1 MPPEKKDM
9 ARLWDILDA
18 ARAVLQ
24 FIRGKTLADLLQDRM
39 FRNAVER
46 NLEIIGEA
54 ARCVSQDA
62 RGALPDIPWRAMIAL
77 RNVLAHEYGDIRYER
92 LWVVCTEQLPVLI
105 GQLENMPLE
114 SPPER
119 ET

>member
-1 MPPEKKDM
+1 MQPEKKDM

-24 FIRGKTLADLLQDRM
+24 FIRGKTFADLLQERM

-54 ARCVSQDA
+54 ARCVSQDGREA
-62 RGALPDIPWRAMIAL
+62 FPDIPWRSMIAL

-105 GQLENMPLE
+105 RQLESIPLE
-114 SPPER
+114 GPPEK